1 MPSLSSFALAFG
13 TRSDCLLAYSGLRFP
28 SSTYFMAT
36 STSSCSFCAKDHA
49 IIRRLAT
56 SGHAVSHYRYPHHPT
71 MRGRRC
77 CSALEDQATRPG
89 PVLVLRCVAVEDK
102 VPSFDGLVAGKAG
115 VMHRLVGGFAVV
127 KLSEPPAA
135 GRGVFS

>member
-1 MPSLSSFALAFG
+1 MPSLSSFALAFR

-56 SGHAVSHYRYPHHPT
+56 SGHAVSHYSFPHYHT
-71 MRGRRC
+71 MRSRLC
-77 CSALEDQATRPG
+77 CSAL
-89 PVLVLRCVAVEDK
+89 VLDLAQRDVWLR
-102 VPSFDGLVAGKAG
+102 VPSLLVSTGIA
-115 VMHRLVGGFAVV
+115 
-127 KLSEPPAA
+127 
-135 GRGVFS
+135 